1 MKGGDHGFAR
11 RRARRQPPRARPLL
25 PVKKSLIRHLGT
37 WLWAAAMILA
47 QPEGWAA
54 APALARGRRGAAWGP
69 GLAIST
75 GPGGLGGLVLYTPC
89 HVTLRLQLTGRGP
102 LLHGVSLLRGGRGTH
117 RAAEP
122 AQPAEDAQPG
132 GGVPASLSLPRQH
145 AGPAQGQ
152 PAGEEGRP
160 PARRRDSDQVDS
172 VVSGPSRASNGQRGC
187 VLRSR
192 FPFISFWG
200 FQTFFGGLC

>member
-25 PVKKSLIRHLGT
+25 PVKKSLIRHLRT

-75 GPGGLGGLVLYTPC
+75 GPGGLGGT
-89 HVTLRLQLTGRGP
+89 GP
-102 LLHGVSLLRGGRGTH
+102 LH
-117 RAAEP
+117 P
-122 AQPAEDAQPG
+122 
-132 GGVPASLSLPRQH
+132 LPRD
-145 AGPAQGQ
+145 AASAADWPGAPPPQGLSA
-152 PAGEEGRP
+152 PWRAWDP
-160 PARRRDSDQVDS
+160 P
-172 VVSGPSRASNGQRGC
+172 GC
-187 VLRSR
+187 RTC
-192 FPFISFWG
+192 P
-200 FQTFFGGLC
+200 TC